1 MIVDKNFLLQLLEYK
16 KRDYRHYQ
24 PVPYRKTILYSSS
37 ATFEFFNITGTRGVL
52 TKLGLW
58 ARKKDVNLF
67 SFVVKVKKEKV
78 VTTIYIDNKS
88 VQTLCWKTE
97 SIPTG
102 EYYFYVRPI
111 HAFPGKYI
119 IEYEK
124 GL

>member
-1 MIVDKNFLLQLLEYK
+1 MIIDKNLLLQLLEYK

-24 PVPYRKTILYSSS
+24 PVPYHRTIIYSSS
-37 ATFEFFNITGTRGVL
+37 ATFEFFKITGTKEFL

-58 ARKKDVNLF
+58 IRKKHVNLF
-67 SFVVKVKKEKV
+67 SFVIKVKKEKV
-78 VTTIYIDNKS
+78 VTKIYIDNKN
-88 VQTLCWKTE
+88 TETFCWKTD

-111 HAFPGKYI
+111 DAFPGKYI